1 MIQKNYDALS
11 ECFNLMEET
20 KDKELVPYKVIR
32 DAFRFLEIE
41 IKESEMEYMI
51 MNLFAYTYDLE
62 ALPFGKI
69 FVFVENLPSSPLLKS
84 PSKRTNSF
92 QLKSSITGKIAG
104 FRNSMTMSNLSKRT
118 SNFSTMTEQ
127 TIEELTKAH
136 EFNIQ
141 VNKNKEIHSIEIIC

>member
-1 MIQKNYDALS
+1 
-11 ECFNLMEET
+11 
-20 KDKELVPYKVIR
+20 
-32 DAFRFLEIE
+32 
-41 IKESEMEYMI
+41 